1 MGTNGGAR
9 PGAGRP
15 PGSINLA
22 NRRLKELCQA
32 VTEPAVEELTRI
44 SGLLREPIL
53 DGAGNPVLVPR
64 LDADGNVMYLP
75 DGKTPMMRA
84 KMRRVGGSASDMARI
99 SAISTLLDRGYGK
112 AKQPLANDED
122 NPLTSVMPSGKIEI
136 EMVPV
141 GMALAA
147 DNSDEIISEE
157 EAPTSLPAN
166 DQKVA

>member
-1 MGTNGGAR
+1 MPSGGAR

-15 PGSINLA
+15 PGAINMA

-32 VTEPAVEELTRI
+32 VTEPAIEELTRL
-44 SGLLREPIL
+44 SGVLREPIL
-53 DGAGNPVLVPR
+53 DSAGNPVLVPR

-84 KMRRVGGSASDMARI
+84 KMRRVAGSASDMARI
-99 SAISTLLDRGYGK
+99 SAIGVLLDRGYGRP
-112 AKQPLANDED
+112 KQTLANDED
-122 NPLTSVMPSGKIEI
+122 NPLTDVKPSGKIEI

-147 DNSDEIISEE
+147 DNSDEFISEE
-157 EAPTSLPAN
+157 EAPTSTPAN
-166 DQKVA
+166 DVKAA